1 MTPEEELE
9 EKLHYGIRRILKR
22 KPEHFISE
30 SARKRL
36 KELQARVRDRQKRRG
51 TIQ

>member
-1 MTPEEELE
+1 MTPEELE
-9 EKLHYGIRRILKR
+9 EKLHFGMRRILKR
-22 KPEHFISE
+22 KPEDFTSE

-36 KELQARVRDRQKRRG
+36 KELQKSVRDHQKRRG